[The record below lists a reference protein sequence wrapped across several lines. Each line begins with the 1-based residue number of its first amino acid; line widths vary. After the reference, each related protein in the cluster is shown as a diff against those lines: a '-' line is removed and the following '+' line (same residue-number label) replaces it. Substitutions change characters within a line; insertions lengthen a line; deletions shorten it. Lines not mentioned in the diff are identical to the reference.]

1 MGFLQRLGLGRPSIG
16 DRLNRLNHGAQL
28 LMKHVGLTG
37 RCDCVHM
44 RDPDGGTGF
53 LLQIQ
58 TPLLVPVSDRE
69 EFQQYFGRKLSQYA
83 GLDDE
88 PLILLIRDAN
98 DIRHAARDRGDVRSA
113 RIASIL
119 AVANPANSD
128 TPPAEH
134 LLARMRDT
142 VRGRRDAQREARSRS
157 DFSPLDAVPLTD
169 LGALPTR

>member
-69 EFQQYFGRKLSQYA
+69 EFQQYFGRKLSQFA
-83 GLDDE
+83 GLDDDARRDE
-88 PLILLIRDAN
+88 LVRRFRASTTKLAAGRADLLRAQQMV
-98 DIRHAARDRGDVRSA
+98 AAPDGVG
-113 RIASIL
+113 
-119 AVANPANSD
+119 
-128 TPPAEH
+128 H
-134 LLARMRDT
+134 
-142 VRGRRDAQREARSRS
+142 RGRQSKRGWAA
-157 DFSPLDAVPLTD
+157 
-169 LGALPTR
+169 LGHG